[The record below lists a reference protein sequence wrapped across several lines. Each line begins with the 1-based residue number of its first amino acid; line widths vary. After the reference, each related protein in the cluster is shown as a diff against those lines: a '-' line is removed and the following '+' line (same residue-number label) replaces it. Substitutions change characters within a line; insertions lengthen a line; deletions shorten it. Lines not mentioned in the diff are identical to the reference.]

1 MTEARTSRKSPALSG
16 AAAADPRDD
25 VSRLRVP
32 PHSAEAEQSVL
43 GALLLDN
50 SAWDRAGDLLS
61 ASDFYRYEHKLIYD
75 AICGLIAASKPAD
88 VVTVHEVLER
98 AGKDQEVG
106 GLVYLNDLAQS
117 VPSAA
122 NIRRYSE
129 IVRERAILRKLIAA
143 SDEIATAAFN
153 PQGKS
158 AAEVLDAAQSLVI
171 QVAESGSKAN
181 DDWDGIGGLAIRFAD
196 ELSEFSMGTKAP
208 DVIPTGIDDLDEKL
222 NGGPRPGEVVTIG
235 MRSGMG
241 KTALGLTILATAAG
255 NGEPCGMFSME
266 MPKQQVNMRMVCM
279 RSYVHLTK
287 LKRPERLNDIDWGKI
302 SDATEHIQ
310 ALPIHINDQS
320 GLTINQIRGKARAL
334 RRKLGGR
341 LRVLVVDHLALTRGT
356 DPKMLRTYQLA
367 EVTLGLKALAK
378 ELHCVVYLLVQINRV
393 TDGRPDSMP
402 QLADIR
408 DTSSVEDDSDIVV
421 FGHREYKN
429 HPDLADEWKYFGEL
443 SVAKHRDGEL
453 GRIPVMFVGENV
465 RWANWPKD
473 VPTPRSKAI
482 VKKDL

>member
-1 MTEARTSRKSPALSG
+1 VKT
-16 AAAADPRDD
+16 DQRDD
-25 VSRLRVP
+25 VDRMRLP
-32 PHSAEAEQSVL
+32 PHSVEAEQSVL
-43 GALLLDN
+43 GGLLLDN
-50 SAWDRAGDLLS
+50 TAWDRAGDLL
-61 ASDFYRYEHKLIYD
+61 ADGDFYRYEHRLIYA
-75 AICGLIAASKPAD
+75 AISGLVSSCKPAD
-88 VVTVHEVLER
+88 VITVYEQLQSL
-98 AGKDQEVG
+98 GKAEEVG
-106 GLVYLNDLAQS
+106 GLVYLNALAQS

-122 NIRRYSE
+122 NLRRYAE
-129 IVRERAILRKLIAA
+129 IVRERAVLRKLIAA
-143 SDEIATAAFN
+143 SDEIATSAFN

-171 QVAESGSKAN
+171 QVAESGAKAV
-181 DDWDGIGGLAIRFAD
+181 DEWDGIGTLAVRFAD

-241 KTALGLTILATAAG
+241 KTALGLTVLATAAG
-255 NGEPCGMFSME
+255 TGEPCGMFSME
-266 MPKQQVNMRMVCM
+266 MPKQQVNMRMVSM

-287 LKRPERLNDIDWGKI
+287 LKRPERLNDIDWSKI
-302 SDATEHIQ
+302 SDATEYLNG
-310 ALPIHINDQS
+310 LPIHINDQS

-334 RRKLGGR
+334 RRKLGGK
-341 LRVLVVDHLALTRGT
+341 LRVLVVDHLALTRGA

-367 EVTLGLKALAK
+367 EVTSGLKALAK
-378 ELHCVVYLLVQINRV
+378 ELNCVVYLLVQINRV

-429 HPDLADEWKYFGEL
+429 NPGLADEWKYFGEL

-465 RWANWPKD
+465 RWTNWSKD
-473 VPTPRSKAI
+473 VPTPKSKTI
-482 VKKDL
+482 VKKEL